1 MPAENATTPEELFVQ
16 VAVHWLRLAV
26 ETTGALVI
34 ALGVAIALLA
44 FARALGRGKPADF
57 NAIRLVLARYL
68 AMALEFQLGA
78 DILSTAVAPSW
89 NEIGKLGA
97 IAVIRTGLNY
107 FLSREMQ
114 EERRTAAG
122 EADVQARAGES
133 ARG

>member
-1 MPAENATTPEELFVQ
+1 MENPTSPEELFVQ
-16 VAVHWLRLAV
+16 GAVHWLRLGV
-26 ETTGALVI
+26 ETTGAVVI
-34 ALGVAIALLA
+34 GIGVAIALAA
-44 FARALGRGKPADF
+44 FARSLVSGKPADF

-97 IAVIRTGLNY
+97 IAVIRTTLNY

-114 EERRTAAG
+114 EERRTADS
-122 EADVQARAGES
+122 EKDVQAKATTP
-133 ARG
+133 